1 MRHSASKKKK
11 RLESARVLAIAAG
24 IIISTEGIVG
34 GRVLAQITPDRTLGS
49 ENSQIF
55 RDASGR
61 LITIGGGAVRGA
73 NLFHSFTEF
82 NVGGRQQVYFTNPV
96 GIANILSRVI
106 GNDPSEILGT
116 LGVNGNANLFLL
128 NPNGILFGRNARLDI
143 AGSFVATTADR
154 FSFNNGLEFSA
165 VNPELPPLLTVTVSP
180 GIQLGSNV
188 AGGTITNRG
197 SLVTG
202 QNLSLLADTL
212 NLSGQ
217 LQAGKTLTLRALN
230 TVWIRDRPTQP
241 FLASAGEDL
250 QVQGDRQVNI
260 FALNHPSS
268 GFFAG
273 ENLVL
278 RSAHSVQGDAHY
290 TAGNHF
296 RIERLNGQ
304 LGSLSSP
311 YDPVIRANGNV
322 SFSSYTGASLH
333 IFAGGAVNIGR
344 VEITGADAAN
354 SINETVI
361 LSDGSTLQ
369 VNGAT
374 QPTLD
379 IRAGT
384 TAVGDPLGVTG
395 SPSPTGL
402 NSSNATSANITI
414 DEIVLNQPD
423 GLIFLTNQYQPNS
436 LINGDIEIGSIDAI
450 APTLGSSITVDARD
464 EIILN
469 DAVDVSGVNPA
480 TNLIT
485 GNGGNV
491 TFLADGDIQLNEG
504 AAILSEGLLGG
515 NIRLN
520 SGGALTIRGIGDST
534 TFAIASNTFT
544 DVAGA
549 TSGDIDITAQSLSS
563 SNAGN
568 IAAITFGAG
577 EAGNITINT
586 DDFVLNNSE
595 FVSVVELGATG
606 NGGDINVITRSL
618 ALNNVSGLVAVTLD
632 GGQAGNVNIL
642 ASESISL
649 NDSQVASF
657 VNPGATG
664 QGGNLNLNTQSLL
677 VSNGAQ
683 VNANTLGLGNAGQ
696 VQINASDS
704 VVLDSISANGTV
716 SGVFSNVFNER
727 DEAGNIIGLTEGNGG
742 NIDITTR
749 SLSILNGAQINAS
762 TEGIGDAGD
771 INLTADSIL
780 VRGTGFDSF
789 QNVVSPSS
797 IVSEVLFD
805 ANGAG
810 GNIELTATNL
820 EASDGGQISASTDG
834 FGNAGSLTLN
844 ITNSVTLTG
853 ENSGLFADTFAGSS
867 GNGGSIFLTS
877 RQVLLQDRASIA
889 VGSEGFGVGGNI
901 QLEGN
906 SLFLNRGLISAQTAS
921 TTGGNITLNLADT
934 IVLRRESEISTTAGT
949 AQAGG
954 DGGNITI
961 NTDFLAAVASENS
974 DITANAFQGQGGNIS
989 ITAIGVFGI
998 APREAQTE
1006 LSDITASSEF
1016 GVDGVIEINRPD
1028 VDPSRGT
1035 AELPAD
1041 VVDASR
1047 LVAQGCSAGNT
1058 AIASQIG
1065 EFTITGRGGLP
1076 PSPTEQ
1082 LNSDAIL
1089 ADWETLEA
1097 PTDLSTSRSTSNL
1110 PTTPIHSMEHSI
1122 ELVEAQ
1128 GWAIAPNGQLVLTA
1142 QTTAVPHSP
1151 WINSATCRS

>member
-1 MRHSASKKKK
+1 MRHSASERNG
-11 RLESARVLAIAAG
+11 RLEFARVLAIATS
-24 IIISTEGIVG
+24 IIISTGGIVG
-34 GRVLAQITPDRTLGS
+34 DRVLAQITPDSSLGS

-61 LITIGGGAVRGA
+61 LINIGGGAARGA

-96 GIANILSRVI
+96 GIENILSRVT

-165 VNPELPPLLTVTVSP
+165 VDPELPPLLTVTLNP
-180 GIQLGSNV
+180 GVQLGRSV

-197 SLVTG
+197 SLTVG
-202 QNLSLLADTL
+202 QDLSLIAETL

-217 LQAGKTLTLRALN
+217 LQAGKTLTLRALD
-230 TVWIRDRPTQP
+230 TVWIHDRPSQP
-241 FLASAGEDL
+241 FLASAGGNL
-250 QVQGDRQVNI
+250 QVQGDRRVNI
-260 FALNHPSS
+260 FALNHSNS

-273 ENLVL
+273 EDLVL
-278 RSAHSVQGDAHY
+278 RSANSVQGDAHY
-290 TAGNHF
+290 TAGNNF
-296 RIERLNGQ
+296 RIEQLNGQ
-304 LGSLSSP
+304 MGSLSSP

-322 SFSSYTGASLH
+322 SFTSYTGASLH

-344 VEITGADAAN
+344 VEITGADATN
-354 SINETVI
+354 SVNETVV

-369 VNGAT
+369 VNGAA
-374 QPTLD
+374 QPSLD

-384 TAVGDPLGVTG
+384 TAVGTPLGVTG
-395 SPSPTGL
+395 IPSPTGL
-402 NSSNATSANITI
+402 NSSTATSANITI
-414 DEIVLNQPD
+414 GEIVLNQPD
-423 GLIFLTNQYQPNS
+423 GLIFLTNQYQPNNS
-436 LINGDIEIGSIDAI
+436 LNGTIEIGFIDAI
-450 APTLGSSITVDARD
+450 APTLASSVTVDTRSG
-464 EIILN
+464 IVLN
-469 DAVDVSGVNPA
+469 NVVDVSGVDPA
-480 TNLIT
+480 TNFIT
-485 GNGGNV
+485 GDGGNV
-491 TFLADGDIQLNEG
+491 TFLAAGDIRLNEG

-515 NIRLN
+515 NIQLN
-520 SGGALTIRGIGDST
+520 SEGALTIRGTGDST

-549 TSGDIDITAQSLSS
+549 SSGDIEITAQSLSS
-563 SNAGN
+563 TNAGN

-586 DDFVLNNSE
+586 DDFVSLNNSE
-595 FVSVVELGATG
+595 IVSVVELGATG
-606 NGGDINVITRSL
+606 SGGDINVITRSL
-618 ALNNVSGLVAVTLD
+618 SLSNVSGLVAVTLAD
-632 GGQAGNVNIL
+632 GQAGNVNIF
-642 ASESISL
+642 ASESTSL
-649 NDSQVASF
+649 NDSQIASF
-657 VNPGATG
+657 VNPEATG
-664 QGGNLNLNTQSLL
+664 QGGSLNLNTQSLL
-677 VSNGAQ
+677 VTNGAQ
-683 VNANTLGLGNAGQ
+683 VNANTLGLGDAGQ
-696 VQINASDS
+696 VRINAADS
-704 VVLDSISANGTV
+704 IVLDGISANGTV

-727 DEAGNIIGLTEGNGG
+727 DEAGNIVGLTEGNGG

-749 SLSILNGAQINAS
+749 SLSVLNGAQINAS
-762 TEGIGDAGD
+762 TEGRGDAGN
-771 INLTADSIL
+771 INLDANSVL
-780 VRGTGFDSF
+780 VTGSGFDSF
-789 QNVVSPSS
+789 QNIFSPSA

-805 ANGAG
+805 ADGAG
-810 GNIELTATNL
+810 GDIGVNAANL
-820 EASDGGQISASTDG
+820 EVSDSGRISASTDG
-834 FGNAGSLTLN
+834 FGNAGSLDLD
-844 ITNSVTLTG
+844 ITDSVTLTG
-853 ENSGLFADTFAGSS
+853 ATSGLFADTIAGSS

-877 RQVLLQDRASIA
+877 RQVLIQDGASIA

-906 SLFLNRGLISAQTAS
+906 SLFLNRGLISARTAS

-934 IVLRRESEISTTAGT
+934 VVLRRESEISTTAGT

-974 DITANAFQGQGGNIS
+974 DITANAFQGQGGNIN

-998 APREAQTE
+998 APRESQTE

-1058 AIASQIG
+1058 AIANQIG

-1089 ADWETLEA
+1089 ADWETLEE
-1097 PTDLSTSRSTSNL
+1097 PTNLSTTSSPIPPTHSASAST
-1110 PTTPIHSMEHSI
+1110 

-1128 GWAIAPNGQLVLTA
+1128 GWAIASNGQLILTA
-1142 QTTAVPHSP
+1142 QATAVPHSP
-1151 WINSATCRS
+1151 WVNSATCRS